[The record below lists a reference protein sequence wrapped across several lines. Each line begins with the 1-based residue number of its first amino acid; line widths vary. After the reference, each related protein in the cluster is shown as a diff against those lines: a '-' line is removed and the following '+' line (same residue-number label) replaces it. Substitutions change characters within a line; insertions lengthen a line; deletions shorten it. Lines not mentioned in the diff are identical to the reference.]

1 MCTVDCGSTSEG
13 SIPSVRPKIP
23 SKPKQTRHLSVEQ
36 EEASASLADGAF
48 FILDK
53 GKNVTSDQKVT
64 LTI

>member
-23 SKPKQTRHLSVEQ
+23 SKPTRHLSVEQ